1 MSASGHPTAGIRP
14 RGIYAM
20 LYAFFEADGG
30 LDREAMRLQVEH
42 CIAGGAHGI
51 AVLGLATEV
60 GKLSLEERHRLLAW
74 AAEDVA
80 GRRPLAVTVTGA
92 TVEDQVAFVR
102 AAEAAGAA
110 WAILQPPAGAPLEE
124 VELLRFFG
132 AVADRAGIPLG
143 IQNAPAYIG
152 YGLGLEAVLALR
164 RNHPNV
170 TVLKGEGPAVEI
182 AEIVAAAGDGLAV
195 FNGRSGLELVDNLR
209 AGCAGVIPSP
219 DCIDLQARIFELM
232 AAGEEAEA
240 ERLYR
245 ALLPFLTFVM
255 QSVAHLVCYG
265 KRATAA
271 RLGLAAVH
279 DRPPALAPTP
289 FGLACLERH
298 VAALRGRRA
307 RRAAPAEPAQ
317 DRARLA
323 PPIPIRRV

>member
-1 MSASGHPTAGIRP
+1 MSAPAAQGAGGPP

-20 LYAFFEADGG
+20 LYAFFGADGG
-30 LDREAMRLQVEH
+30 LDREAMRRQVEL

-60 GKLSLEERHRLLAW
+60 GKLTLEERHRLLAW

-92 TVEDQVAFVR
+92 TVEDQVAFLR
-102 AAEAAGAA
+102 AVEAAGAS
-110 WAILQPPAGAPLEE
+110 WAILQPPAGTAIAED
-124 VELLRFFG
+124 ELVRFFG
-132 AVADRAGIPLG
+132 AVADRAALPVG

-152 YGLGLEAVLALR
+152 YGLGPQAVLALR

-182 AEIVAAAGDGLAV
+182 AEIIAAAGGELAV
-195 FNGRSGLELVDNLR
+195 FNGRGGLELIDNLR

-219 DCIDLQARIFELM
+219 DCVDIQARIFELM
-232 AAGEEAEA
+232 AAGAEDEA

-245 ALLPFLTFVM
+245 EMLPLVTFTM

-265 KRATAA
+265 KRVTAR

-279 DRPPALAPTP
+279 DRAPALALTA
-289 FGLACLERH
+289 FGLTCVERYA
-298 VAALRGRRA
+298 AAL
-307 RRAAPAEPAQ
+307 P
-317 DRARLA
+317 RLGA
-323 PPIPIRRV
+323 VSRPPLPV